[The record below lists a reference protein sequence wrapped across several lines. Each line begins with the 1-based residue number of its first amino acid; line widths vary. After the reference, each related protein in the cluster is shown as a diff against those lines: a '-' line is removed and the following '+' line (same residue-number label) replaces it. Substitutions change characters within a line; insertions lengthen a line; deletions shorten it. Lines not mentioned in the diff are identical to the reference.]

1 METPRTDKRHK
12 ILVIDDEQE
21 TLETCRDLLKQRGY
35 EVGTCP
41 DGTQA
46 IPLLKSDSWNVVV
59 LDIRM
64 PGLEGGDL
72 LPLIKKIRPDLPVII
87 ASAYCDEA
95 NRNHYRSLGAFD
107 ALAKPFSREA
117 LLDMVARAVNQQ
129 EEIPLVLTK
138 LSLLEARDLVYRKL
152 ILYALRKTDWNQVRA
167 AELLGV
173 SRYCLMRWIRKLGI
187 SY

>member
-1 METPRTDKRHK
+1 METPKQEKRHK
-12 ILVIDDEQE
+12 VLVIDDERE
-21 TLETCRDLLKQRGY
+21 TLESCCEILKQRGY
-35 EVGTCP
+35 DAAACH
-41 DGTQA
+41 DSTQV
-46 IPLLKSDSWNVVV
+46 IHLLKAGHFDAVM

-64 PGLEGGDL
+64 PGLEGSDL
-72 LPLIKKIRPDLPVII
+72 LPLIKKIRPELPVVI

-117 LLDMVARAVNQQ
+117 LLDVVARAVNQQ

>member
-1 METPRTDKRHK
+1 METPKTDKRHK
-12 ILVIDDEQE
+12 ILVIDDERE
-21 TLETCRDLLKQRGY
+21 TLETCREMLKQRGY
-35 EVGTCP
+35 DVATCP
-41 DGTQA
+41 DSTQV
-46 IPLLKSDSWNVVV
+46 IPLLKADTCDVVV

-64 PGLEGGDL
+64 PGMEGGDL
-72 LPLIKKIRPDLPVII
+72 LPLIKKIHPDLPVIV

-107 ALAKPFSREA
+107 TLAKPFSREA
-117 LLDMVARAVNQQ
+117 LLDAVARAVNRQ

-167 AELLGV
+167 ADLLGV